1 MTTYVLATD
10 HVDTSARLCDYLI
23 SRLEDSDTVHA
34 VNSLYGSDKTESQE
48 IRDGKEALSVIR
60 SRLGA
65 IATIETRQFVRGN
78 DPDEDVLVHA
88 EDVDAD
94 ELVIGVKKRTPTAK
108 VVFGSAAQSI
118 LLQTDRPTAVVPLTD
133 IES

>member
-1 MTTYVLATD
+1 MTVYVLATD

-23 SRLEDSDTVHA
+23 TRVEDSDTVHA
-34 VNSLYGSDKTESQE
+34 INSLYGSDKTGSQE

-65 IATIETRQFVRGN
+65 IATIETHQFVRGN
-78 DPDEDVLVHA
+78 DPDVDILTHA
-88 EDVDAD
+88 EDVNAD
-94 ELVIGVKKRTPTAK
+94 ELIIGVQKRTPTAK
-108 VVFGSAAQSI
+108 VVFGSTAQSI

-133 IES
+133 AES